1 MARCFG
7 DTPVSAKVDQNMH
20 EFLEAEARRLSVSRA
35 ELLRRIFDVYRESR
49 REQLDCPHCEETVV
63 MDVRA

>member
-1 MARCFG
+1 
-7 DTPVSAKVDQNMH
+7 MH
-20 EFLEAEARRLSVSRA
+20 EFLEAEARRLSVSRT